1 MSLKT
6 GDEYVKSIK
15 SLKLEAN
22 VMGKKTGDLPDN
34 PLAFH
39 SGGSRNI

>member
-15 SLKLEAN
+15 SLGLEAH
-22 VMGKKTGDLPDN
+22 VMGKKTAILRKTPG
-34 PLAFH
+34 
-39 SGGSRNI
+39 